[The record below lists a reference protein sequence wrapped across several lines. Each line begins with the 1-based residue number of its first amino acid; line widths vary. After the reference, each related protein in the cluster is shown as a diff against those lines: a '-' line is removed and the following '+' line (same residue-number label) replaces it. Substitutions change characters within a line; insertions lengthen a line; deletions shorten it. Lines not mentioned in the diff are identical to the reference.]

1 MSDFLDLM
9 LEGDAPQARTV
20 TYTDSAGKTQSGVVH
35 FRRITAGERQKLL
48 VGQKYVMNKD
58 GEASNVRT
66 EIDLSLNEAQ
76 RHMLVAFSV
85 CRENGSQVFK
95 NAAEVARLDAVKV
108 NALYEA
114 ATSLSDGEGEAG
126 KG

>member
-1 MSDFLDLM
+1 MNRD
-9 LEGDAPQARTV
+9 GDT
-20 TYTDSAGKTQSGVVH
+20 
-35 FRRITAGERQKLL
+35 
-48 VGQKYVMNKD
+48 
-58 GEASNVRT
+58 SNVKT

-95 NAAEVARLDAVKV
+95 NAADVARLDAIKV

-114 ATSLSDGEGEAG
+114 ATSLSEVEGEAG